1 MSHIIFDILKT
12 SIYISLPII
21 LIVLLKDRI
30 LNKYTYKLNYILC
43 ILITLRMFFISNIK
57 IYLPFKPLSISNH
70 ETLKTIYYTNH
81 EHINSLDYTQI
92 FFAIWLCGAIYVIA
106 KHIYMQIAFYKK
118 IKNLAYKA
126 TDSKIRK
133 IFKEEK
139 EALNIG
145 KDIELLKV
153 DGISS
158 PALINLFNSKVVL
171 SNKEYDETQLKWI
184 FRHELIHY
192 KRKDNI
198 LKFLLMIACAIHW
211 FNPLLKYFKLYFYEQ
226 CELSCDEKVLE
237 KYSINDK
244 KEYALVL
251 LNTLKYR
258 KTLKSNMLYSQFNTS
273 HNNLIKRRV
282 EGMMNLKKRKKG
294 ILVTIC
300 VCTISALSI
309 LSFNIKSNQNSVYA
323 NEEASKKVQQIEV
336 KEDTNQK
343 PKMSNKKI
351 TEEQLKK
358 NLENVKEEDMKD
370 LMEFYPDRK
379 FDELTQEEVD
389 YAMDFVF
396 TGKCKKVN
404 IGSDSTFSI
413 NLENLYKDK
422 SNK

>member
-1 MSHIIFDILKT
+1 MSYTIFDILKT
-12 SIYISLPII
+12 SIYISMPII

-30 LNKYTYKLNYILC
+30 LNKYTYKLNYIFC

-57 IYLPFKPLSISNH
+57 IYLPFNPLSISNH
-70 ETLKTIYYTNH
+70 ETLKTVYYTTN
-81 EHINSLDYTQI
+81 EHISPLDYTQI
-92 FFAIWLCGAIYVIA
+92 FFVIWLCGAIYVIA
-106 KHIYMQIAFYKK
+106 KNTYMQIVFYKK
-118 IKNLAYKA
+118 IRNITYKA
-126 TDSKIRK
+126 TDSNTTNL
-133 IFKEEK
+133 FKEEK
-139 EALNIG
+139 EALSIK

-158 PALINLFNSKVVL
+158 PALINVFNSKVVL
-171 SNKEYDETQLKWI
+171 PNKEYDETQLKWI

-237 KYSINDK
+237 KSSINDK

-258 KTLKSNMLYSQFNTS
+258 NKLKSNMLYSHFNTS

-294 ILVTIC
+294 IFITIC
-300 VCTISALSI
+300 VCTISALSV

-323 NEEASKKVQQIEV
+323 NEESSKKVQQAELNEEANI
-336 KEDTNQK
+336 K
-343 PKMSNKKI
+343 PKASNKII
-351 TEEQLKK
+351 TEEEIKK
-358 NLENVKEEDMKD
+358 NLENVKEEDMKE

-379 FDELTQEEVD
+379 FDELTQAEVD
-389 YAMDFVF
+389 YALDFLF

-413 NLENLYKDK
+413 NLENLYKDEK
-422 SNK
+422 

>member
-1 MSHIIFDILKT
+1 MSYIIFDILKT
-12 SIYISLPII
+12 SIYISIPII

-70 ETLKTIYYTNH
+70 ETLKTIYYTTN
-81 EHINSLDYTQI
+81 EHINSLDYTKI

-106 KHIYMQIAFYKK
+106 KHIYMQVAFYKK
-118 IKNLAYKA
+118 IRNLAYKA

-139 EALNIG
+139 EALNIA

-171 SNKEYDETQLKWI
+171 PNKEYDETQLKWI

-237 KYSINDK
+237 KTSLNDK

-251 LNTLKYR
+251 VNTLKYR
-258 KTLKSNMLYSQFNTS
+258 NTLKSNMLYSQFNTS

-300 VCTISALSI
+300 VCAISSLSI

-323 NEEASKKVQQIEV
+323 NEEPSKKVQQAEA
-336 KEDTNQK
+336 KEETNQK
-343 PKMSNKKI
+343 PKASNKII

-389 YAMDFVF
+389 YALDFLF

-413 NLENLYKDK
+413 NLENLYKGK
-422 SNK
+422 KNK

>member
-1 MSHIIFDILKT
+1 MSYIIFDILKT

-21 LIVLLKDRI
+21 LIFLLKDRL
-30 LNKYTYKLNYILC
+30 LNKYTYKLNYIFC
-43 ILITLRMFFISNIK
+43 ILIILRMFFISNIK
-57 IYLPFKPLSISNH
+57 IYLPFKTLSISNH
-70 ETLKTIYYTNH
+70 ETLKTIYYTTN
-81 EHINSLDYTQI
+81 EHINSLDYTKT
-92 FFAIWLCGAIYVIA
+92 FFVIWLCGAIYVIA

-118 IKNLAYKA
+118 IRNLAYKA

-145 KDIELLKV
+145 KNIELLKV

-171 SNKEYDETQLKWI
+171 PNKEYDETQLKWI

-198 LKFLLMIACAIHW
+198 LKFLLMIAYAIHW
-211 FNPLLKYFKLYFYEQ
+211 FNPLLKHFKLYFYEQ

-258 KTLKSNMLYSQFNTS
+258 NTLKLNMLYSQFNTS

-323 NEEASKKVQQIEV
+323 NEEVSKKVQQVEV

-343 PKMSNKKI
+343 PKMSNKII
-351 TEEQLKK
+351 TEEQLRK
-358 NLENVKEEDMKD
+358 NLKNVKEEDMKD
-370 LMEFYPDRK
+370 FMEFYPDRK

-396 TGKCKKVN
+396 TGKCKKAN

-422 SNK
+422 SDK

>member
-12 SIYISLPII
+12 SIYISMPII

-30 LNKYTYKLNYILC
+30 LNKYTYKLNYIFC

-81 EHINSLDYTQI
+81 EHINSLDYTKI
-92 FFAIWLCGAIYVIA
+92 FFVIWLCGVIYVIA
-106 KHIYMQIAFYKK
+106 KHIYMQIVFYKK
-118 IKNLAYKA
+118 IRKLAYKA
-126 TDSKIRK
+126 TESKIRK

-158 PALINLFNSKVVL
+158 PALINLFDSKVVL
-171 SNKEYDETQLKWI
+171 PNKEYDETQLKWI
-184 FRHELIHY
+184 FRHELVHY
-192 KRKDNI
+192 KRNDNI
-198 LKFLLMIACAIHW
+198 LKFLLMITCAIHW
-211 FNPLLKYFKLYFYEQ
+211 FNPLLKYFKLHFYEQ

-237 KYSINDK
+237 KTSINDK

-251 LNTLKYR
+251 VNTLKYR
-258 KTLKSNMLYSQFNTS
+258 NTLKSNMLYSQFNTS

-294 ILVTIC
+294 ILVTVC

-323 NEEASKKVQQIEV
+323 NEEASKKVQQTEI
-336 KEDTNQK
+336 KEEINQK
-343 PKMSNKKI
+343 PKMSNKRI
-351 TEEQLKK
+351 TEEQLRK

-396 TGKCKKVN
+396 TGKCKKAH

-422 SNK
+422 NNK